1 MSGKPQIGMIRTLDD
16 CIRALNLVRAYF
28 NTPDTPA
35 AVVTGGRFY
44 TDAQIAALSKTT
56 SSNTTITI
64 GDILT
69 DVGGTTKQAKIQV
82 RFMGL
87 NPDGSDQWQFEVV
100 SI

>member
-1 MSGKPQIGMIRTLDD
+1 MSGKPQIGMVRTLDD
-16 CIRALNLVRAYF
+16 CIRALNLIRAYF
-28 NTPDTPA
+28 NTPDTPVA
-35 AVVTGGRFY
+35 TVTSGRVM
-44 TDAQIAALSKTT
+44 TDAQIAALSRTT

-64 GDILT
+64 GDVFT
-69 DVGGTTKQAKIQV
+69 DVGVTGKQARIQV